1 MLKKILTP
9 RGSNDAPAIK
19 IPKGSYDAVGNI
31 WAATVYSQD
40 PSLLG
45 AKAWEALVS
54 RGLEVEELSGT
65 LDPSSG
71 LHLAKIIGE
80 LCAESGIQEIQVGA
94 LGGPGRSP
102 LPGFPPVLVQAASHL
117 CPEAIELF
125 HNNIPPGV
133 GTSVESTGAVTVFA
147 SGVERVVWTPQVTP
161 E

>member
-1 MLKKILTP
+1 MLNRLPNPFGQRGAP
-9 RGSNDAPAIK
+9 RLD
-19 IPKGSYDAVGNI
+19 IPKGSFEAVGKI
-31 WAATVYSQD
+31 WATSVYSQD

-94 LGGPGRSP
+94 RRGPGRSP
-102 LPGFPPVLVQAASHL
+102 LPGFPPVIVQAASHL
-117 CPEAIELF
+117 CSGAIKLF

-133 GTSVESTGAVTVFA
+133 GTSVDSDGAVTVFA
-147 SGVERVVWTPQVTP
+147 GGAERVVWTPQVTP

>member
-9 RGSNDAPAIK
+9 LGFNDAPAIK

-31 WAATVYSQD
+31 WATSVYSQD

-45 AKAWEALVS
+45 AKAWESLLNERMRSDVLGEVLGHTGTHMSSLVS
-54 RGLEVEELSGT
+54 
-65 LDPSSG
+65 
-71 LHLAKIIGE
+71 HLCRDA
-80 LCAESGIQEIQVGA
+80 GIQEVRVGA
-94 LGGPGRSP
+94 LGGPGRLP
-102 LPGFPPVLVQAASHL
+102 LPAFPPGLVQAASHL

>member
-45 AKAWEALVS
+45 AKAWESLLNERMRSDVLGEVLGHTGTHMSSLVS
-54 RGLEVEELSGT
+54 
-65 LDPSSG
+65 
-71 LHLAKIIGE
+71 HLCRDA
-80 LCAESGIQEIQVGA
+80 GIQEVRVGA

-102 LPGFPPVLVQAASHL
+102 LPGFPPVIVQAASHL
-117 CPEAIELF
+117 CSGAIKLF

-133 GTSVESTGAVTVFA
+133 GTSVDSDGAVTVFA
-147 SGVERVVWTPQVTP
+147 GGAERVVWTPQVTP

>member
-1 MLKKILTP
+1 MLNRLPNPFGQRGAP
-9 RGSNDAPAIK
+9 RVD
-19 IPKGSYDAVGNI
+19 IPKGSFEAVGKI
-31 WAATVYSQD
+31 WATSVYSQD
-40 PSLLG
+40 PGLLG
-45 AKAWEALVS
+45 SRAWEALVS

-80 LCAESGIQEIQVGA
+80 LCAESGIQEIQVSA
-94 LGGPGRSP
+94 LGGPGKSP
-102 LPGFPPVLVQAASHL
+102 LPGFPPVLVQAASYL

-133 GTSVESTGAVTVFA
+133 GTAVDSDGAVTVFGGG
-147 SGVERVVWTPQVTP
+147 SDRVVWTPSITP

>member
-9 RGSNDAPAIK
+9 LGFNDAPAIK

-45 AKAWEALVS
+45 AKAWESLLNERMRSDVLGEVLGHTGTHMSSLVS
-54 RGLEVEELSGT
+54 
-65 LDPSSG
+65 
-71 LHLAKIIGE
+71 HLCRDA
-80 LCAESGIQEIQVGA
+80 GIQEVRVGA

-133 GTSVESTGAVTVFA
+133 GTSVDSDGAVTVFA
-147 SGVERVVWTPQVTP
+147 GGAERVVWTPEVTP

>member
-19 IPKGSYDAVGNI
+19 IPKGSYDAVGKI
-31 WAATVYSQD
+31 WATTVYSQD

-45 AKAWEALVS
+45 AKAWESLLNERIRSDVLGEALDHTGTHMSSLVS
-54 RGLEVEELSGT
+54 Q
-65 LDPSSG
+65 
-71 LHLAKIIGE
+71 
-80 LCAESGIQEIQVGA
+80 LCKEYGIKKIQVGA
-94 LGGPGRSP
+94 RRGPGRSP
-102 LPGFPPVLVQAASHL
+102 LPGFPQVLVQAGSHL

-133 GTSVESTGAVTVFA
+133 GTSVDSDGAVTVFA
-147 SGVERVVWTPQVTP
+147 GGAERVVWTPEVTP

>member
-9 RGSNDAPAIK
+9 LGFNDAPAIK

-45 AKAWEALVS
+45 AKAWESLLNERMRSDVLGEVLGHTGTHMSSLVS
-54 RGLEVEELSGT
+54 
-65 LDPSSG
+65 
-71 LHLAKIIGE
+71 HLCRDA
-80 LCAESGIQEIQVGA
+80 GIQEVRVGA